1 MFMIEELPVG
11 ITGLLI
17 AGVFA
22 AAMSSL
28 SSSINSLASAAAYDF
43 WAPLSGCEDDEV
55 RVLRAGRVLTLIWA
69 SLLIAVAIAYVPMSE
84 DATAVEVALT
94 IASLVLRGSPW
105 RLLSGYR
112 GSRGH
117 PARRDHRDDRWDRS
131 GHFDLDSRFS
141 LSRLPLVRPDWSRHH
156 GRRRLRDE
164 SAWHARRP
172 APMSQPP
179 VRVVGVDG
187 GATRTRCV
195 LADSEGRTLAKLGGG
210 AGLLGAGED
219 RQVADRIIEQVTEV
233 ALRAGVP
240 LPVDA
245 LCAGLAGAAGR
256 AESQDLVDS
265 RLKAAQV
272 ARKVRVVP
280 DQEVAFMDAFGHGDG
295 ILIISGTGSVAAG
308 RVGEGPLVRVG
319 GWGALIG
326 DEGSGYRIGLGGLRA
341 AMRAADGRNVPTALT
356 PSLFSALGAES
367 VGQVFQWS
375 KTVGKAGVAALAP
388 RVIEEANGGTQPLE
402 ASSNAQLRRWCST
415 WRPSLA
421 PSRSGRALPW
431 PLWGGW

>member
-1 MFMIEELPVG
+1 
-11 ITGLLI
+11 
-17 AGVFA
+17 
-22 AAMSSL
+22 
-28 SSSINSLASAAAYDF
+28 
-43 WAPLSGCEDDEV
+43 
-55 RVLRAGRVLTLIWA
+55 
-69 SLLIAVAIAYVPMSE
+69 
-84 DATAVEVALT
+84 
-94 IASLVLRGSPW
+94 
-105 RLLSGYR
+105 
-112 GSRGH
+112 
-117 PARRDHRDDRWDRS
+117 
-131 GHFDLDSRFS
+131 
-141 LSRLPLVRPDWSRHH
+141 
-156 GRRRLRDE
+156 
-164 SAWHARRP
+164 
-172 APMSQPP
+172 MSQPP

-195 LADSEGRTLAKLGGG
+195 LADSEGRTLAKLGGR

-388 RVIEEANGGTQPLE
+388 RVIEEANGGDAAAGSIVQRSVEALVQHVEALARTVPFGESPPVALVGGLVEPGGPLRE
-402 ASSNAQLRRWCST
+402 RVVTALENAGFPTLSDQVSPVRGAVQL
-415 WRPSLA
+415 
-421 PSRSGRALPW
+421 ALET
-431 PLWGGW
+431 